1 MKPVSAMLGALLL
14 AALLTG
20 AAHSLSVDTVKI
32 GSPGSDLTHADLQI
46 LASAAGVHSES
57 FDYEAQKPHCLH
69 FWLEL
74 TENEAAPDLIDAGSE
89 CDLAGPHR
97 ITVQWRERNDSVTS
111 HLFLQHLGQGNFT
124 GIEGPTFEKFP
135 GPSGVAVNRNIP
147 LELAY
152 EQRSEL
158 TRWTHTATGGENT
171 QGKAWNLRKQAVVY
185 VELRDNPETIIGT
198 K

>member
-1 MKPVSAMLGALLL
+1 MKPVSAVLGALLL
-14 AALLTG
+14 AMLLAG
-20 AAHSLSVDTVKI
+20 AAHSLSIDTVEI
-32 GSPGSDLTHADLQI
+32 RSPRSDLTHADLQI

-57 FDYEAQKPHCLH
+57 FDYEAEKPHCLH

-74 TENEAAPDLIDAGSE
+74 TENGAAPDLIDAGSE

-97 ITVQWRERNDSVTS
+97 ITVQWREKNDRVTS
-111 HLFLQHLGQGNFT
+111 HFFLQHLGQGNFT
-124 GIEGPTFEKFP
+124 GIEGPTIEKFP
-135 GPSGVAVNRNIP
+135 GPGGIGIGRNVP

-152 EQRSEL
+152 DQRSEL
-158 TRWTHTATGGENT
+158 TRWTHTASGAETAASED
-171 QGKAWNLRKQAVVY
+171 WNLRKQAVVY